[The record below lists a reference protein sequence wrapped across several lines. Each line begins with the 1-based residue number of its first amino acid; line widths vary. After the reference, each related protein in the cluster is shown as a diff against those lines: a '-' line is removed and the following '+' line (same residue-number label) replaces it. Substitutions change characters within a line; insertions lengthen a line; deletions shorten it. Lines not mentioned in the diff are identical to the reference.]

1 MRLEL
6 DQESVRTMLQMWRKA
21 ADLEIPLA
29 SDLRI
34 HFLARRGQLLDG
46 FVKLAGNWLM
56 LLRHCRATGEDL
68 VALDALETE
77 IEEFKAW
84 AEAGI
89 SELARLASE
98 ELGEPPAS
106 SAS

>member
-21 ADLEIPLA
+21 VDLEIPLA

-56 LLRHCRATGEDL
+56 LLRHCKATGEDL

-89 SELARLASE
+89 SELACLASE

>member
-1 MRLEL
+1 MKLEL

-21 ADLEIPLA
+21 VDLEIPLA
-29 SDLRI
+29 SDIRI

-56 LLRHCRATGEDL
+56 LLRHCKATGEDL

-77 IEEFKAW
+77 VEEFKAW

-89 SELARLASE
+89 SELAKLASE
-98 ELGEPPAS
+98 DLRQPPAS

>member
-1 MRLEL
+1 MKLEL
-6 DQESVRTMLQMWRKA
+6 DQENVRTMMQMWRKA
-21 ADLEIPLA
+21 VDLEIPLS
-29 SDLRI
+29 SDIRI

-56 LLRHCRATGEDL
+56 LFRHFKATGEDL

-98 ELGEPPAS
+98 ELGHPPPS
-106 SAS
+106 TS